1 MCKHYATTYDYVEGE
16 IIKRGQATTCE
27 RCGIRIVLGDY
38 GDGIGDPIFVE
49 VAR

>member
-1 MCKHYATTYDYVEGE
+1 MCKHSATTYDYVLGE
-16 IIKRGQATTCE
+16 IIKRGQATKCE
-27 RCGIRIVLGDY
+27 RCGVRIVLGDY